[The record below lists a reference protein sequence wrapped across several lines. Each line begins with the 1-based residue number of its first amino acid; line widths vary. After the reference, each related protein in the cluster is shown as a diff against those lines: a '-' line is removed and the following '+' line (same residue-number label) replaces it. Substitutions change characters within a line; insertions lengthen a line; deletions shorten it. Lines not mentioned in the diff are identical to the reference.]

1 MAVGKMQ
8 VDSGFFQ
15 IVVTEEHLNGTQ
27 VGARFEQVSGKA
39 MSQRVR
45 VYAFMKTRT

>member
-15 IVVTEEHLNGTQ
+15 IVVTEEHLDGAQ
-27 VGARFEQVSGKA
+27 VGTRFEQMSGKTMPPTPA
-39 MSQRVR
+39 PE
-45 VYAFMKTRT
+45 